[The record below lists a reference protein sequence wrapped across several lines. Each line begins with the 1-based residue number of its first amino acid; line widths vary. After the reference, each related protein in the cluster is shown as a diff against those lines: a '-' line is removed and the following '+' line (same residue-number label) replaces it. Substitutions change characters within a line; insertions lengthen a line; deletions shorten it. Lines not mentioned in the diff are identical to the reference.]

1 MQRATQSIQA
11 LPQENPEHE
20 YITTTLYELIE
31 AISEELKPGQE
42 ELVGRIVYDL
52 AEAQK
57 IVPPRES
64 FNKTGKL
71 HQNI

>member
-1 MQRATQSIQA
+1 MQQGMHQA
-11 LPQENPEHE
+11 PPQDFGYK

-42 ELVGRIVYDL
+42 ELAGRIVYDL

-57 IVPPRES
+57 ILPPRES

>member
-1 MQRATQSIQA
+1 MQQATQSIQA
-11 LPQENPEHE
+11 PPQDSGYS

-31 AISEELKPGQE
+31 EPGQE

-57 IVPPRES
+57 ILPPRES